1 MVISSWGSELV
12 VGKNLFDGSK
22 HGVPDILSNTLSNLL
37 PEEQLTSFVLVA
49 RNRKKTSI
57 ALSDIEGHIRQASTV
72 HNKFLSA
79 IGEEVVSALLKA
91 VIPEVLVRRPLLN
104 HRLGALGLRE
114 GLLGR
119 V

>member
-12 VGKNLFDGSK
+12 VGKNLRGNQ
-22 HGVPDILSNTLSNLL
+22 HGIPNISFNHPPNLL
-37 PEEQLTSFVLVA
+37 PEEQLASLVLVT
-49 RNRKKTSI
+49 RNRKKSSI
-57 ALSDIEGHIRQASTV
+57 ALSNVEWHIREACAI
-72 HNKFLSA
+72 HNKLLSA
-79 IGEEVVSALLKA
+79 IGQEVVGTLLKA
-91 VIPEVLVRRPLLN
+91 VILEILVRHPLLN